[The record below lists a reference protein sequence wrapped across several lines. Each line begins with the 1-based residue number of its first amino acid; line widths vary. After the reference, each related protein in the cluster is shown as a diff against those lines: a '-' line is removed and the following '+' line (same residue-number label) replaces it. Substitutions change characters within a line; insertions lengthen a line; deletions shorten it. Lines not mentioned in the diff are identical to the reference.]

1 MSRNFYQ
8 IPSFLFAALL
18 FFNSPVIFAQAQA
31 DQVKVQK
38 KTNKKKTAP
47 KKTRIDLTP
56 HKEVPVSI
64 AAKKTIEAPHLKEI
78 EGSKIIKIFVKGNRK
93 IEADAVTSKLISRE
107 GENIDMAKLHQ
118 DIEAVFK
125 TGYFYDVQIDRT
137 PAEGGSNLT
146 YIVVEKPSVVEIEY
160 TGNSE
165 IEQDELKEQSGI
177 KPFEILNMTKV
188 REAVEKM
195 QKAYEEKGFFLAKI
209 TPKITPVKEN
219 ESVKLTFQ
227 VQENEKV
234 KVKRV
239 TFLGNKNLTDG
250 KLKSVMETQ
259 EGGFFSFISGSGSYK
274 QDKFD
279 HDVQVLQYAYF
290 NEGYLQ
296 VKVDRPQVSVTPD
309 KKGIY
314 ITIRIDEGVRFKV
327 GSVDFAGDLLFE
339 RDDLNNSIEIKN
351 SGWYVHETMLK
362 DLRALT
368 AKYGD
373 LGYAYANIIPRN
385 RLREKDREV
394 DITFEIDKGNKVY
407 FHKINVVG
415 NSRTRDKVV
424 RRELQIREGELYNE
438 TRKRESYDNV
448 KRLGYFEEV
457 NFNSSTPVEGAD
469 LMDIDIVVKERN
481 TGTIQVGAGY
491 STYSNFIFNGKV
503 DQINLFGRGQKLGV
517 AVDVSSVNKVYNLNF
532 TEPYFLDSLWS
543 VGGDAYQSGRDITV
557 YYEDKLGA
565 ALTLGHPLAPYLRGF
580 LRYKYERTIITLP
593 DKVDSQNLPNLNYNP
608 DLYPVGTANGDT
620 SSVTATLEYD
630 KRNDRFIP
638 TAGFYANASVEY
650 AGLGGS
656 KKYTKSLGIARYYK
670 KIFWDMVWRNNLTYG
685 TIRSNESVDVPFNE
699 LFRLGGPYSLRGYD
713 PFSIAKKKSSP
724 GLITAAQAHGYS
736 LNDATNLANQP
747 FGGSQEAFYQAEIEF
762 PLITE
767 AGIKGV
773 LFYDVGEADDALLLE
788 NLRSDVGFGFRW
800 FSPIGPLRF
809 EWGFPISRRD
819 TERPVNFQFAIGSPF

>member
-1 MSRNFYQ
+1 MLKNAFK
-8 IPSFLFAALL
+8 IMNLLLITLAFTAAGAQGISAPTLKKL
-18 FFNSPVIFAQAQA
+18 PIRKVIKKHTRLDLKKIDKPAAEG
-31 DQVKVQK
+31 VKSDE
-38 KTNKKKTAP
+38 P
-47 KKTRIDLTP
+47 KI
-56 HKEVPVSI
+56 V
-64 AAKKTIEAPHLKEI
+64 
-78 EGSKIIKIFVKGNRK
+78 KIHIKGNRK
-93 IEADAVTSKLISRE
+93 IEIDAITTKLSSRENESFDAVKIR
-107 GENIDMAKLHQ
+107 Q
-118 DIEAVFK
+118 DVEALFK
-125 TGYFYDVQIDRT
+125 TGYFYDIQVDRIKVDGGID
-137 PAEGGSNLT
+137 LT
-146 YIVVEKPSVVEIEY
+146 YIVVEKPSVVEIAY
-160 TGNSE
+160 VGNNE
-165 IEQDELKEQSGI
+165 IEQDELKEATGI
-177 KPFEILNMTKV
+177 KPFEILNMTKI

-195 QKAYEEKGFFLAKI
+195 TKAYEEKGFFLAKI
-209 TPKITPVKEN
+209 SPKITAVKEG
-219 ESVKLTFQ
+219 ESVKLTFE

-259 EGGFFSFISGSGSYK
+259 EGGFFSFVSGSGSYK

-296 VKVDRPQVSVTPD
+296 VKVDRPQVYVTPD

-327 GSVDFAGDLLFE
+327 GSVDFAGDLLFD
-339 RDDLNNSIEIKN
+339 RDELFKAIEITN

-385 RLREKDREV
+385 RLREKDHEV

-415 NSRTRDKVV
+415 NNRTRDKVV

-457 NFNSSTPVEGAD
+457 NFNSSTPSEGAD
-469 LMDIDIVVKERN
+469 LMDIDIVIKERN

-503 DQINLFGRGQKLGV
+503 DQINLFGRGQKLGI
-517 AVDVSSVNKVYNLNF
+517 AIDVSSLNQVYNLNF
-532 TEPYFLDSLWS
+532 TEPYFYDTLWS
-543 VGGDAYQSGRDITV
+543 VGVDAYLSGRDVIV
-557 YYEDKLGA
+557 YYENKKGA
-565 ALTLGHPLAPYLRGF
+565 ALTMGHPLAPYLRGF
-580 LRYKYERTIITLP
+580 VRYKYDYTTITLP
-593 DKVDSQNLPNLNYNP
+593 PEYNGDGTPNLNYNK
-608 DLYPVGTANGDT
+608 DLYNTSANGST
-620 SSVTATLEYD
+620 SSTAFTLEYD

-638 TAGFYANASVEY
+638 TNGFYANTSIEY

-656 KKYTKSLGIARYYK
+656 KKYTKGTAIARFYK
-670 KIFWDMVWRNNLTYG
+670 KIFWDMTWRNNLTYG
-685 TIRSNESVDVPFNE
+685 TISPNAASDAVPFNE
-699 LFRLGGPYSLRGYD
+699 LFRLGGPYSLRGFD
-713 PFSIAKKKSSP
+713 PYSIARKVYSQDLYNKYLISGYSP
-724 GLITAAQAHGYS
+724 AQAA
-736 LNDATNLANQP
+736 LNASQP
-747 FGGSQEAFYQAEIEF
+747 YGGVQELFYQAEMEF
-762 PLITE
+762 PLVTE

-773 LFYDVGEADDALLLE
+773 LFYDVGQAEDIVELE
-788 NLRSDVGFGFRW
+788 NMRSDVGFGFRW

-809 EWGFPISRRD
+809 EWGFPIARK
-819 TERPVNFQFAIGSPF
+819 TELGERAVNFQFAIGSPF

>member
-1 MSRNFYQ
+1 MILMITNAKAQ
-8 IPSFLFAALL
+8 
-18 FFNSPVIFAQAQA
+18 NSNTIAPVRKSTARRL
-31 DQVKVQK
+31 K
-38 KTNKKKTAP
+38 KR
-47 KKTRIDLTP
+47 TRIDLEQKVEKTP
-56 HKEVPVSI
+56 AVTVAVPV
-64 AAKKTIEAPHLKEI
+64 EQP
-78 EGSKIIKIFVKGNRK
+78 KIVKIHVKGNRK
-93 IEADAVTSKLISRE
+93 IEVDAVTTRLISHE
-107 GENIDMAKLHQ
+107 GDALDMAKIRQ
-118 DIEAVFK
+118 DVEALFK
-125 TGYFYDVQIDRT
+125 TGYFYDIQVDRVKVD
-137 PAEGGSNLT
+137 GGVDIT
-146 YIVVEKPSVVEIEY
+146 YIVVEKPSVVEIAY
-160 TGNSE
+160 SGNSE
-165 IEQDELKEQSGI
+165 IDGDELKEAAGI
-177 KPFEILNMTKV
+177 KAFEILNMTKI

-195 QKAYEEKGFFLAKI
+195 SKAYEEKGFFLARI
-209 TPKITPVKEN
+209 TPKITAVKEG
-219 ESVKLTFQ
+219 ETVKLVFEI
-227 VQENEKV
+227 QENEKV

-296 VKVDRPQVSVTPD
+296 VKVDRPQVYVTPD

-327 GSVDFAGDLLFE
+327 GTVDFSGDLLFE
-339 RDDLNNSIEIKN
+339 RDELFKSIEIAN

-362 DLRALT
+362 DLRSLT

-415 NSRTRDKVV
+415 NNRTRDKVV

-448 KRLGYFEEV
+448 KRLGYFEDV
-457 NFNSSTPVEGAD
+457 NFNSSTPAEGAD

-491 STYSNFIFNGKV
+491 STYSNFIFNGRV

-517 AVDVSSVNKVYNLNF
+517 AVDVSSLDQVYNLNF
-532 TEPYFLDSLWS
+532 TEPYFFDTLWS
-543 VGGDAYQSGRDITV
+543 VGTDAYLSGRDVIV
-557 YYEDKLGA
+557 YYENKKGA
-565 ALTLGHPLAPYLRGF
+565 ALTLGHPLAPYLLGF
-580 LRYKYERTIITLP
+580 IRYKYDYTTVTLP
-593 DKVDSQNLPNLNYNP
+593 PQYLGDGTPNLNYNP
-608 DLYPVGTANGDT
+608 DLYNTSANGDT
-620 SSVTATLEYD
+620 SSATFTLEYD

-638 TAGFYANASVEY
+638 TSGFYANGSVEY

-656 KKYTKSLGIARYYK
+656 KRYTKGTAIARYYK
-670 KIFWDMVWRNNLTYG
+670 KVFWDMTWRNNLTYG
-685 TIRSNESVDVPFNE
+685 AIAPNDSQDPVPFNE
-699 LFRLGGPYSLRGYD
+699 LFRLGGPYSLRGFD
-713 PFSIAKKKSSP
+713 PYSIARKVYSKSLYNSYILT
-724 GLITAAQAHGYS
+724 GQSQQQA
-736 LNDATNLANQP
+736 NLLASQP
-747 FGGSQEAFYQAEIEF
+747 YGGTQELFYQVEMEF
-762 PLITE
+762 PLVTE

-773 LFYDVGEADDALLLE
+773 LFYDVGEAEDVVEIKDM
-788 NLRSDVGFGFRW
+788 RSDVGFGFRW

-809 EWGFPISRRD
+809 EWGFPIARQTD
-819 TERPVNFQFAIGSPF
+819 YGERAVNFQFAIGSPF